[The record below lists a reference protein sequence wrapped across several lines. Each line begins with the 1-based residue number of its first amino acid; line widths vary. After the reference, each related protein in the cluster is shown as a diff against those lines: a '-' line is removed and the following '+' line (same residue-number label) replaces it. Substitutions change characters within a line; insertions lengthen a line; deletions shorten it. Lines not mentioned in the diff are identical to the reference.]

1 MVYMVTAVICMSL
14 PELSQDL
21 RLLSLYHIFVRFFFR
36 NCSSFTDFEIA
47 IQKYR
52 EIRFLHQFDR
62 AYVSPFSKLFFF
74 QHTVTGAASVR
85 SQKKIRIHANYQVH
99 AGRLSKIIYRTLT
112 IIGSYCMGTLGK
124 CLGLNVGVSSARLTP
139 LPLFLAVGSLCVFSC
154 FSANA
159 CYTSYRYGLFSTLP
173 QSL

>member
-14 PELSQDL
+14 PELRHDL

-36 NCSSFTDFEIA
+36 NCRSFT
-47 IQKYR
+47 

-62 AYVSPFSKLFFF
+62 AYVSPFSKLFFSNI
-74 QHTVTGAASVR
+74 QWQARQVSEAIS
-85 SQKKIRIHANYQVH
+85 SKKKIRIHANYRVH

-124 CLGLNVGVSSARLTP
+124 CLGLNAGVSYARLTS

-159 CYTSYRYGLFSTLP
+159 CYASYLYGLFSTLP